1 MGELR
6 ARLDLFARQWRL
18 KTIWTAEGVWYSREV
33 IGHMVYDYMAN
44 NPEWE
49 PWAAKI
55 TGMIL
60 EREDM
65 IVAAIM
71 DSRWLLD
78 DNILR
83 AREVLKTDGW
93 ILLTKVD
100 GTQSIMREE
109 RADWG

>member
-1 MGELR
+1 M
-6 ARLDLFARQWRL
+6 
-18 KTIWTAEGVWYSREV
+18 
-33 IGHMVYDYMAN
+33 IGQMVYDYMAN

-71 DSRWLLD
+71 DSREILD

-93 ILLTKVD
+93 IVLTKVD

-109 RADWG
+109 RADWGESSEEEKNRPGQGRKTGQGSIK